1 MIVSQI
7 TKIALEMFK
16 LSVFKEKKKGKK
28 KEKKKGKNTET
39 SHYPGKAL
47 LPARLS
53 HQATTQMMFH

>member
-16 LSVFKEKKKGKK
+16 LSVFTEKKRKK
-28 KEKKKGKNTET
+28 RKKKKGKNTET